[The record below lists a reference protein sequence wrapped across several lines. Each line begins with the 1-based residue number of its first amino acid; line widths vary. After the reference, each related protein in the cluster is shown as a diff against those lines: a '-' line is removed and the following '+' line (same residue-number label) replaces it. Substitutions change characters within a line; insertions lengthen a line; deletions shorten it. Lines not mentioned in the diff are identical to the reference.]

1 MNSQPGQSLLS
12 PQDPSPVRIIN
23 PGGGSSFLLLGDHA
37 GNAIPSALGTLGL
50 DDTERSRHIAWD
62 IGVGALGSMLAEA
75 LDAVFIRQTYSRLV
89 VDCNRDPLAAD
100 AIPESSDGTEI
111 PGNQALSGQHKS
123 ARIAAV
129 HTPYQEAIAAEL
141 ARRDEEGRETILVA
155 LHSFTPSWA
164 GVDRPWQVGVLYDGG
179 DVSFA
184 TAVLRNLRARSA
196 FVVGDNQPYAMD
208 GIDYTIPRHAYPGG
222 RRYVELEIRQDLL
235 GAPSGPRFWT
245 GILLD
250 VLVQGHP
257 KAAA

>member
-23 PGGGSSFLLLGDHA
+23 PGGSASFLLLGDHA

-50 DDTERSRHIAWD
+50 DDTERTRHIAWD
-62 IGVGALGSMLAEA
+62 IGIAALGATLAEA
-75 LDAVFIRQTYSRLV
+75 IDATFIRQTYSRLV
-89 VDCNRDPLAAD
+89 IDCNRDPLAAD
-100 AIPESSDGTEI
+100 AIPESSDGTVI

-141 ARRDEEGRETILVA
+141 AQRDEEGRETVLVA
-155 LHSFTPSWA
+155 LHSFTPSMA
-164 GVDRPWQVGVLYDGG
+164 GVDRPWQVGVLYDGS

-184 TAVLRNLRARSA
+184 TAVLHNLRTRSE

-208 GIDYTIPRHAYPGG
+208 GIDYTIPRHAYPSG

-235 GAPSGPRFWT
+235 GVPTGPRYWT
-245 GILLD
+245 AILQG
-250 VLVQGHP
+250 VLTQGRP
-257 KAAA
+257 